1 MASSDLLSKI
11 YDELDARLRELR
23 PLVDEYE
30 SLLAAAAALELAGEE
45 EDAET
50 GRSAGPASPTVAA
63 ASVASAAPARRRG
76 RPPGKRSAPR
86 PAPVVPAPAPV
97 VPEPALAVPD
107 EPALA
112 VPESGADA
120 SEPAESSPRA
130 AEKPSSRRR
139 EAAAP
144 KRAQRGTAAVA
155 ILAALEHGSHTVSEL
170 AVVTAMSGSI
180 INNNLRRLQQTGT
193 ITRTK
198 REGDGKAAYA
208 LAASPA

>member
-30 SLLAAAAALELAGEE
+30 SLLAAAAALELAGGEE
-45 EDAET
+45 GAET
-50 GRSAGPASPTVAA
+50 GRSAGPASPTVSA

-86 PAPVVPAPAPV
+86 SAPAPAPV
-97 VPEPALAVPD
+97 VAESALVVPEPGV
-107 EPALA
+107 
-112 VPESGADA
+112 DA

-139 EAAAP
+139 EAASP

-170 AVVTAMSGSI
+170 AVVTAMSGPI
-180 INNNLRRLQQTGT
+180 INNNLRRLQQAGT

-208 LAASPA
+208 LAVSPA